1 MYYKLIH
8 FMCVLDGPCIETTEK
23 LNIDQKNP
31 KLQTNLICIFEKKEQ
46 TIEGIPVYHECTQ
59 KLKEKRSSENV
70 VSCDRKINHLV
81 PLGASDSCTFI

>member
-1 MYYKLIH
+1 MRFRWTMYRDNRK
-8 FMCVLDGPCIETTEK
+8 IEHRPK
-23 LNIDQKNP
+23 KNP

-70 VSCDRKINHLV
+70 VS
-81 PLGASDSCTFI
+81 

>member
-1 MYYKLIH
+1 MDHVY
-8 FMCVLDGPCIETTEK
+8 IETTEK